1 MFLSRLK
8 NHMTE
13 QNWFAVWLELFILF
27 LAVFVGLQADN
38 WNEERIAKK
47 NAKIYYE
54 RLITDLESEERTRL
68 TRIKYNE
75 QVLAHGKSALEALQ
89 QPELKNKEE
98 FLIDLYQATQLWN
111 YTPQR
116 ATYDELLS
124 VGIANAI
131 PNIEA
136 RTRLANYYLGLQNSQ
151 QIQQER
157 IPYRQSLRR
166 FMPHVIQSAVRQN
179 CGDIFESGEDG
190 VVLIYLPEE
199 CSLSLDQAVIDS
211 AIDKTLLYENL
222 EVDLTQRLADLEN
235 KVTNLRNYI
244 TPTRELA
251 SQLAELTD

>member
-8 NHMTE
+8 KHMTE

-54 RLITDLESEERTRL
+54 RLIADLESEERTRL
-68 TRIKYNE
+68 TRIRYNE
-75 QVLAHGKSALEALQ
+75 QTLAHGKSALEALQ
-89 QPELKNKEE
+89 QPELENKEE
-98 FLIDLYQATQLWN
+98 FLVDLYQATQLWN

-136 RTRLANYYLGLQNSQ
+136 RTRLANYYLGLENSQ

-166 FMPHVIQSAVRQN
+166 FMPHVIQNAVRQN

-199 CSLSLDQAVIDS
+199 CNLSLDQAVIDS
-211 AIDKTLLYENL
+211 AVDKTLLYENL

-244 TPTRELA
+244 SPTRELA

>member
-54 RLITDLESEERTRL
+54 RLIADLESEERTRL
-68 TRIKYNE
+68 TRIRYNE
-75 QVLAHGKSALEALQ
+75 QTLAHGKSALEALRQ
-89 QPELKNKEE
+89 TESKNNEAL
-98 FLIDLYQATQLWN
+98 LIDLYQATQIWN

-131 PNIEA
+131 PNIEV

-151 QIQQER
+151 MIQQER
-157 IPYRQSLRR
+157 TPYRQSLRR
-166 FMPHVIQSAVRQN
+166 FMPHVIQNAVREN

-211 AIDKTLLYENL
+211 AVEQTLRYENL

-235 KVTNLRNYI
+235 KLTNLGNYI
-244 TPTRELA
+244 TPTSELA
-251 SQLAELTD
+251 AQLAKLTD